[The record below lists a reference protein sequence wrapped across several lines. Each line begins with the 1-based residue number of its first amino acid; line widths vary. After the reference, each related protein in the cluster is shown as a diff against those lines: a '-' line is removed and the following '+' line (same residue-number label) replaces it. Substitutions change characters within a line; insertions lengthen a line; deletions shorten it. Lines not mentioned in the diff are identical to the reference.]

1 MTFEWDENK
10 NIINIRKHG
19 IDFKEACTVFY
30 DNNAVLFDDPD
41 HSIQESRFLIIGMS
55 RTASVLTVCHCYRG
69 TDDVIRIISAREAT
83 RQETDYYVQFGGDL

>member
-1 MTFEWDENK
+1 MN
-10 NIINIRKHG
+10 
-19 IDFKEACTVFY
+19 
-30 DNNAVLFDDPD
+30 
-41 HSIQESRFLIIGMS
+41 GMS